1 MSTYLLVWN
10 PAKWTF
16 QDWPQAL
23 ADMAQQGFYICQW
36 SCMSKKPVPGDTVLL
51 KKTGK
56 VQRHVMDRLAS
67 LVDAAAGRRITYETV
82 TKDADSSG

>member
-1 MSTYLLVWN
+1 
-10 PAKWTF
+10 
-16 QDWPQAL
+16 
-23 ADMAQQGFYICQW
+23 
-36 SCMSKKPVPGDTVLL
+36 MSKKPVPGDTVLL

>member
-1 MSTYLLVWN
+1 MSNTYLLVWN
-10 PAKWTF
+10 PAKWMF

-23 ADMAQQGFYICQW
+23 ADMAQQGFYIRQW

-56 VQRHVMDRLAS
+56 GFPRS
-67 LVDAAAGRRITYETV
+67 
-82 TKDADSSG
+82 